1 MYAAA
6 PPPGPPAAADAD
18 AARTYT
24 AEECAAST
32 RAGLQ
37 SAFENLEAEE
47 ARIREVGAAV
57 ARQHELHKAEMK
69 QKEDILLF
77 LMTFRL
83 VSWQLAALGARDS
96 PRANTAF

>member
-1 MYAAA
+1 MPTARQHAVLEAIAREEPVDPDPA
-6 PPPGPPAAADAD
+6 P
-18 AARTYT
+18 
-24 AEECAAST
+24 AS
-32 RAGLQ
+32 
-37 SAFENLEAEE
+37 EAEE
-47 ARIREVGAAV
+47 ARIREVGAAF